1 MLITGLLTCT
11 MIYALFFP
19 DAALKSMFGESL
31 GGTALAQIVV
41 RSWGALITLIGA
53 MLIYGAFRPQVRPM
67 VLAIAGLS
75 KLIFVGLLLLLGS
88 QYLPKTLTPILV
100 DSIAILLLAF
110 CLPNAR
116 REARL
121 A

>member
-1 MLITGLLTCT
+1 
-11 MIYALFFP
+11 MIYALFYP

-31 GGTALAQIVV
+31 GDTALAQIVV
-41 RSWGALITLIGA
+41 RSWGGLITLIGA
-53 MLIYGAFRPQVRPM
+53 MLLYGAFRPKVRPLI
-67 VLAIAGLS
+67 LAIAGLS

-88 QYLPKTLTPILV
+88 QYLPKTATPVLV
-100 DSIAILLLAF
+100 DSIAILLFAL

-116 REARL
+116 HEARN